1 MFLKNGGIVWNLREF
16 EIKEGITIKLD
27 DEAYDAVSQYRW
39 SVIKPFLN
47 QSKIVF
53 DTYLKDKNGKPTH
66 IRLHRFVM
74 GNPPREFTVMFRN
87 NDRFD
92 LQKSNLCLVKNHT
105 TWLRKYQNKLKKF

>member
-1 MFLKNGGIVWNLREF
+1 MKPLREF
-16 EIKEGITIKLD
+16 EIIEGITIKLD
-27 DEAYDAVSQYRW
+27 DGVYDAVSQFKWR
-39 SVIKPFLN
+39 VIKPFLN

-53 DTYLKDKNGKPTH
+53 ETHLKDKNGKPMH

-74 GNPPREFTVMFRN
+74 GNPPKELTVMFRN

-105 TWLRKYQNKLKKF
+105 TWLRKVQNKLKKSLI